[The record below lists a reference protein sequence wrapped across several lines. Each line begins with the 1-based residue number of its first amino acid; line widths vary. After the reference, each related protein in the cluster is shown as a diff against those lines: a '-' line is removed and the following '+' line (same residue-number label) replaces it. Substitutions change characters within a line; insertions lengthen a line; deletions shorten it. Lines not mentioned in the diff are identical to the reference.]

1 MDPEFAPAADSA
13 NEHFLLDDQVLLD
26 FAPYNGQQLYFEE
39 QLADF
44 VLFPE
49 MPDQL
54 DPEDPGPTIGDE
66 FIGETNADG
75 SPAVTLTGNIRME
88 TSGESQIR
96 IEHLDFRMLTLLDC
110 DVSVLNCN
118 MHNSSGQW
126 AGVAI
131 SNVTGTF
138 EDCEIVTITAPSLQ
152 GA

>member
-1 MDPEFAPAADSA
+1 MINLGLDPEDREERLHFQMDPEFAPAADSA

-66 FIGETNADG
+66 FIGETNAEMQDRLG
-75 SPAVTLTGNIRME
+75 RS
-88 TSGESQIR
+88 
-96 IEHLDFRMLTLLDC
+96 F
-110 DVSVLNCN
+110 
-118 MHNSSGQW
+118 
-126 AGVAI
+126 GV
-131 SNVTGTF
+131 
-138 EDCEIVTITAPSLQ
+138 
-152 GA
+152 